1 MERISEA
8 AGIEEHINPHR
19 LRHTL
24 ATLAINRGMPLE
36 SVAALLGHRS
46 LSMTMVYAR
55 IGNRTVQQ
63 EYAQVSQHLE
73 DLCTRV
79 ELPGAQE
86 NLSSPALIEGTQ
98 MQKLRKDTW
107 RLLGN
112 GYCTRPANVPCEY
125 ETICESCPCFSTTID
140 FLPILQK
147 QKQDAADKGQTQRLE
162 IFKRLILKVE
172 QSPEE
177 AKDT

>member
-1 MERISEA
+1 
-8 AGIEEHINPHR
+8 
-19 LRHTL
+19 
-24 ATLAINRGMPLE
+24 
-36 SVAALLGHRS
+36 
-46 LSMTMVYAR
+46 MVYAR

-63 EYAQVSQHLE
+63 EYAQVSRHLE
-73 DLCTRV
+73 ELCTRV

-86 NLSSPALIEGTQ
+86 NISSPALVEGTQ
-98 MQKLRKDTW
+98 MQKLRKDAW

-112 GYCTRPANVPCEY
+112 GYCTRPVKVPCEY

-147 QKQDAADKGQTQRLE
+147 QKQDAEDKGQTQRLE
-162 IFKRLILKVE
+162 IFRRLIQKVE

-177 AKDT
+177 ARDA